1 MSDPVYLPLGEPEG
15 RSRWE
20 IEHDGRR
27 FAVFVVDDGA
37 EAPAGYVVVDALCP
51 HRQGRLADG
60 LIRDGAIVC
69 PSHWYRFDLATGEC
83 RTTPD
88 YRLVRHP
95 VVLRD
100 GVVCAEIAPL
110 KHRSWSAVLRAHASG
125 RSTG

>member
-1 MSDPVYLPLGEPEG
+1 MPVTGPAYIPLGEPDG

-20 IEHDGRR
+20 FAHDGRR
-27 FAVFVVDDGA
+27 FAVFAVDDDGVD
-37 EAPAGYVVVDALCP
+37 ELVVVDALCP
-51 HRQGRLADG
+51 HRQGRLTDG

-88 YRLVRHP
+88 YRLTRYP
-95 VVLRD
+95 VVVRD
-100 GVVCAEIAPL
+100 GVAYAEIAPR
-110 KHRSWSAVLRAHASG
+110 KPRSWSAILRAHAAG